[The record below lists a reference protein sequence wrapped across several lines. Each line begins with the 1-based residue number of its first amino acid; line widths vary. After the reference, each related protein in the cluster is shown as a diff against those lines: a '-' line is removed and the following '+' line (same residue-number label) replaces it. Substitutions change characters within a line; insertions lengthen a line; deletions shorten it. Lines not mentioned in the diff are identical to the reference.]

1 MGEKLKE
8 IIVEQ
13 YGLKTSEM
21 IAAAAVKAY
30 LMSLPER
37 DAVEKLDG
45 VMQAKIIR
53 IYHESGVPLPVQSVI
68 EGAKLAAFIDEAVGY
83 AVSLIGHENDITRVV
98 IEALSTINSKMIVE
112 SASSDFL
119 QFIADC
125 YRLVRYCKE

>member
-13 YGLKTSEM
+13 YGLGTSEM

-53 IYHESGVPLPVQSVI
+53 ICHESGVPLPVQSLV
-68 EGAKLAAFIDEAVGY
+68 EGAKLAAFIDEAVADSIGKMEDREDDMSQVVA
-83 AVSLIGHENDITRVV
+83 AVLKNIDGKHVV
-98 IEALSTINSKMIVE
+98 ETMSIEVI
-112 SASSDFL
+112 
-119 QFIADC
+119 QFIADV
-125 YRLVRYCKE
+125 YRCLKY

>member
-30 LMSLPER
+30 LISLPER

-68 EGAKLAAFIDEAVGY
+68 EGAKLAAFIDEAV
-83 AVSLIGHENDITRVV
+83 ADSIGKMEDREDDMSQVV
-98 IEALSTINSKMIVE
+98 ATVLKNIDGKHVVETMSIEVI
-112 SASSDFL
+112 
-119 QFIADC
+119 QFIADV
-125 YRLVRYCKE
+125 YRCLKY